1 MIHTQWC
8 LSQLHKVASQLFA
21 GISSDQRRL
30 LLLKGTLLHLA
41 VTQKG
46 KNRGTPFHILKP
58 KLYISSKDTQRQ
70 IWSYDSIQYI
80 HVGKIYIYIWL
91 LEGADGPL
99 QTWYLWVKAILQ
111 IADHPLHAL
120 SNPNSLHTQERLS
133 NSADDPLQILHLCV
147 LNSFILM
154 FCSLQV
160 ALDEFLCFCKS
171 CRHKKPKKWDT
182 PL

>member
-80 HVGKIYIYIWL
+80 HVGKIYIYM
-91 LEGADGPL
+91 
-99 QTWYLWVKAILQ
+99 AIRRSGWPAANM
-111 IADHPLHAL
+111 ISL
-120 SNPNSLHTQERLS
+120 SKSYSS
-133 NSADDPLQILHLCV
+133 NSGSSAPCTEQPKQSSHTRTAIEFSGWPAPDTASVRLEQLYTHVLFLAGCFGWIPLLLQIL
-147 LNSFILM
+147 
-154 FCSLQV
+154 Q
-160 ALDEFLCFCKS
+160 A
-171 CRHKKPKKWDT
+171 
-182 PL
+182 